1 MCSQIFSKATS
12 VSAGNFRAPTEC
24 VASFKVLITGNL
36 TTHDFF
42 VKKFERA
49 LLQTVEFN
57 RLRRFGRLRDFSRS
71 CFSLACAARIIFL
84 PKAGGQQR
92 RFAGVFDRRRR
103 ILYVWFGRR
112 SSSMDPDDY
121 DPIAAALKEDIG
133 KGDIT
138 TEFFVP
144 EALHASGRI
153 VAHEPAV
160 VAGTATA
167 AEIFRKIDPET
178 NVQIVRPDG
187 EAVPPGDVVIEVRGL
202 ARSILKAERVA
213 LNFLQRLCG
222 VATLTRQF
230 VDAVGN
236 HPAKILDTRKT
247 TPGLRALEKAA
258 VVAGGGVNHR
268 SGLFDMVLVKDNHLA
283 ALNGLSGFSD
293 QIRRLRTERPNVR
306 IEVEADDLEQARA
319 FVEIDGIDVILLDNM
334 VPAQIREALA
344 LRKNNIKFEA
354 SGGITL
360 KNVRRVA
367 ATGVDYIS
375 IGALTN
381 AARAID
387 LGLEMNHVHG

>member
-1 MCSQIFSKATS
+1 
-12 VSAGNFRAPTEC
+12 
-24 VASFKVLITGNL
+24 
-36 TTHDFF
+36 
-42 VKKFERA
+42 
-49 LLQTVEFN
+49 
-57 RLRRFGRLRDFSRS
+57 
-71 CFSLACAARIIFL
+71 
-84 PKAGGQQR
+84 
-92 RFAGVFDRRRR
+92 
-103 ILYVWFGRR
+103 
-112 SSSMDPDDY
+112 MDPDDY
-121 DPIAAALKEDIG
+121 DLIAAALKEDIG

-160 VAGTATA
+160 VAGTGTA
-167 AEIFRKIDPET
+167 AEIFRKIDSAAD
-178 NVQIVRPDG
+178 VQIVRPDG
-187 EAVPPGDVVIEVRGL
+187 EAVAAGDIVIEVRGL

-222 VATLTRQF
+222 IATLTRQF

-247 TPGLRALEKAA
+247 TPGLRVLEKAA

-268 SGLFDMVLVKDNHLA
+268 FGLFDMVIVKDNHLA
-283 ALNGLSGFSD
+283 ALGGLSGFAD
-293 QIRRLRTERPNVR
+293 QIRRLRKERPDVR

-334 VPAQIREALA
+334 EPAQIREALA
-344 LRKNNIKFEA
+344 LRRNSIKFEA

-360 KNVRRVA
+360 KNVRRIA

-381 AARAID
+381 AARAVD
-387 LGLEMNHVHG
+387 LGLEMTHVQG